1 MKCHDSIQLSTKV
14 WPILTKK
21 ITVPLFLFFF
31 VLSPFLFFLLFH
43 LVTHCPIFHLFT
55 GTIPPLAIVFCKIYT
70 PEIILFL
77 KPIDI
82 YLISFLA
89 ELRIPVLTPPVL
101 GPLGGEGLNRP
112 PSDLIISKDLDRFCF
127 KNRVNSIVSEHRPT

>member
-21 ITVPLFLFFF
+21 ITVPLFLFSF

-112 PSDLIISKDLDRFCF
+112 PSDFIISKDLDRFCF